1 MKTWDT
7 SLPTWIS
14 SDVASD
20 LEEIARHTTPD
31 NPPDPAL
38 VRRIRE
44 RAQQARDAEERIFGI
59 QDIGVSIIRELRG
72 DPCGS

>member
-1 MKTWDT
+1 MKTLDT
-7 SLPTWIS
+7 SLPASIAA
-14 SDVASD
+14 DVASD
-20 LEEIARHTTPD
+20 LEEIARHTSPG